1 MAGMD
6 PNPNR
11 VLLAEDEPLA
21 ALVLEEVL
29 TDMGHE
35 VMLAGDGQAALELA
49 AQRPFDVL
57 VTDLA
62 MPRLPGWELIPRL
75 RASRPELP
83 VVVMTGYLAPGMAE
97 RLRQTDGPG
106 PLALLL
112 KPFDIGVLGRVLDG
126 MLSPAVPAGDE
137 AGTSP
142 PAPTPVLPATMATMA
157 ALAAD

>member
-1 MAGMD
+1 MTGSE
-6 PNPNR
+6 PHSIR

-29 TDMGHE
+29 TDMGHQ
-35 VMLAGDGQAALELA
+35 VILACDGQAALELA
-49 AQRPFDVL
+49 AQRSFDIL

-97 RLRQTDGPG
+97 QLRRADGPG

-126 MLSPAVPAGDE
+126 MLPPATSPAGTAAAPA
-137 AGTSP
+137 SLP
-142 PAPTPVLPATMATMA
+142 PATMASMA
-157 ALAAD
+157 VLAAD